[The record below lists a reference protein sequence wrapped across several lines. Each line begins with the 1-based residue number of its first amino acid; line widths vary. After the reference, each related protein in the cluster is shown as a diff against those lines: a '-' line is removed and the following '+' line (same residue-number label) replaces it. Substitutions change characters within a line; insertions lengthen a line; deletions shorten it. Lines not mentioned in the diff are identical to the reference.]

1 MEIIVLS
8 GGLGNQMFQY
18 AFYLKKRELNEKVM
32 INDYSVIRESTHNGY
47 ELSHVF
53 NIQYKQKR
61 IISLI
66 VMIIR
71 KLLIFEKKKKLKTVS
86 MIGLFLSKFVGIKV
100 INEDEVGR
108 FDIKYIQKRKGFN
121 LYFGFWQSEK
131 YFLSIKDII
140 YNVFTFSS
148 NISDKTKAILD
159 NIQST
164 ESVSIHIRRGDYL
177 SKKYNSIYGNIC
189 TLSYYEHAILRI
201 SDSVSNP
208 VFFIFSDD
216 IAWVKENIDIPYSTH
231 IDWNL
236 KEDSWQDMFLISKCK
251 HNIIANSTFSWWGAW
266 LNKNPNKIVI
276 TPQKFM
282 NNFDTPD
289 LIPSNW
295 ITL

>member
-18 AFYLKKRELNEKVM
+18 AFYLKKREQNEKVI
-32 INDYSVIRESTHNGY
+32 INDYSVIRESVHNGY

-61 IISLI
+61 TISMI

-71 KLLIFEKKKKLKTVS
+71 KLLIFKKKKRFKPIAT
-86 MIGLFLSKFVGIKV
+86 IGLFLSKFVGIKI

-108 FDIKYIQKRKGFN
+108 FDIKYIQKRKGLN

-131 YFLSIKDII
+131 YFSSIKDII
-140 YNVFTFSS
+140 YNVFTFNST
-148 NISDKTKAILD
+148 ISDKTKDILD
-159 NIQST
+159 SIQST
-164 ESVSIHIRRGDYL
+164 ESISIHIRRGDYL
-177 SKKYNSIYGNIC
+177 SQYNSIYGGIC
-189 TLSYYEHAILRI
+189 SLSYYENAISRI
-201 SDSVSNP
+201 SDYISDP

-216 IAWVKENIDIPYSTH
+216 IAWAKENIDIPHSTY
-231 IDWNL
+231 IDWNQ

-266 LNKNPNKIVI
+266 LNKNPDKIVI
-276 TPQKFM
+276 APQKFI

-289 LIPSNW
+289 LIPSDW